1 MIDIQWDDKFSVGHA
16 RIDHEHQVFLDLIR
30 NVSLADDQKAPRE
43 RILRLLTEIRKY
55 ADFHFYSEENIMI
68 DHAYPDYE
76 AHKRE
81 HAMLV
86 SSLDNRI
93 HQYRLEED
101 DDLGSMVEFLFQWF
115 ALHTTGSDKKLVSH
129 IGPEAHSA

>member
-1 MIDIQWDDKFSVGHA
+1 MIEIQWDDKFAVGHE

-30 NVSLADDQKAPRE
+30 NVSLADEQQAPRE

-55 ADFHFYSEENIMI
+55 ADFHFYSEENIML

-86 SSLDNRI
+86 SLLDNRI
-93 HQYRLEED
+93 HQYRLEEI
-101 DDLGSMVEFLFQWF
+101 DLGCMVEFLFQWF
-115 ALHTTGSDKKLVSH
+115 ALHTTGSDKKLASYFQPESH
-129 IGPEAHSA
+129 TS